1 LPTSLPPT
9 LGTISTFAWLSF
21 FYALDPWAALPL
33 TPLLLLFTSWAH
45 TLTLNTS
52 TSILNPSSAHPSAA
66 SSTITSYSYSPN
78 MIALSIHIISW
89 LAQFVGHGAF
99 EKRAPAL
106 LDNLVQAVFLAPFFV
121 WLELLF
127 WLGYRPELRKRV
139 DGEVGRE
146 VERVKKEREG
156 KSGMKIA

>member
-1 LPTSLPPT
+1 
-9 LGTISTFAWLSF
+9 
-21 FYALDPWAALPL
+21 
-33 TPLLLLFTSWAH
+33 
-45 TLTLNTS
+45 
-52 TSILNPSSAHPSAA
+52 
-66 SSTITSYSYSPN
+66 